1 MHSLK
6 SGERMFGGMH
16 KSWTGASEYNYA
28 LSDFIGNMPN
38 LVEGDSMFIYGKI
51 KNFDGDLG
59 GLKTGYNMF
68 HDTKLSLQS
77 IKNISET
84 INNISNLDR
93 NINDDWTYTING
105 INQTISKD
113 KRGLIS
119 ICGGI
124 FGSSDLKNV

>member
-1 MHSLK
+1 
-6 SGERMFGGMH
+6 MFY
-16 KSWTGASEYNYA
+16 KPNFTSFSC
-28 LSDFIGNMPN
+28 DMPN
-38 LVEGDSMFIYGKI
+38 LVEGNSMFIHGKI
-51 KNFDGDLG
+51 KNFDGDLR

-77 IKNISET
+77 IKNISEN
-84 INNISNLDR
+84 IKNISNLNR
-93 NINDDWTYTING
+93 NNDDDWTYTING
-105 INQTISKD
+105 EKQTISKD